1 MPPVPKLE
9 EYRAPWETEAGED
22 AEIDKGKLK
31 KYIHGL
37 LTDKDRLQAT
47 VTEITTERDTLKT
60 EKDAAAR
67 EGESETDRL
76 KRENDELKAAAGKA
90 PEKDLEIMR
99 LNVALEKGLSKVQAK
114 RLVGNTEEELAADA
128 DALMQEFGGSGNTD
142 GDEGV
147 PRSQPRKLINP
158 GDPEPDADTVI
169 DIDKALESI
178 PRIN

>member
-37 LTDKDRLQAT
+37 LSDKDRLQTQVTT
-47 VTEITTERDTLKT
+47 VTGERDKLKT
-60 EKDAAAR
+60 AADEKAR
-67 EGESETDRL
+67 EGETETQRL
-76 KRENDELKAAAGKA
+76 ERENQELKAK
-90 PEKDLEIMR
+90 LENPAESEEVLR
-99 LNVALEKGLSKVQAK
+99 LRVALDKGLTAHQAK
-114 RLVGNTEEELAADA
+114 RLVGKTEEELAADA
-128 DALMQEFGGSGNTD
+128 DELLKEFGGTGSTD

-147 PRSQPRKLINP
+147 PRSQPRKLTNP
-158 GDPEPDADTVI
+158 GDPDPDADAVI
-169 DIDKALESI
+169 DIEKALESI